1 MTKKTK
7 ILYKV
12 ILIAVM
18 LSNVYLLVPGIV
30 SAEEAPKPGIMD
42 RFYNAVGK
50 GGAGYS
56 VDSSANFEEALPM
69 IIGRIISYILA
80 LVGVFFLILTIYGGF
95 LWMTAGGNEDQIK
108 KAKKYLTNAIIGLI
122 IVLAA
127 YSITFFV
134 VDTISSAALKP

>member
-1 MTKKTK
+1 VKA
-7 ILYKV
+7 ID
-12 ILIAVM
+12 
-18 LSNVYLLVPGIV
+18 
-30 SAEEAPKPGIMD
+30 IMGK
-42 RFYNAVGK
+42 FYNAAGET
-50 GGAGYS
+50 GAGYG
-56 VDSSANFEEALPM
+56 VDSSANFKEALPM
-69 IIGRIISYILA
+69 IIGQIINYILA